1 MNTNFINLNTKVDN
15 ITNNLNA
22 QDLKI
27 NDLGQR
33 VETLEKHITYADAA
47 RSPPQPIKPTNT
59 NTNTTTEANTGTK
72 GINTNKIVTETKND
86 NLTPEEIMDRS
97 KNIVGIFPIHL
108 EDIERNQCDT
118 KELTIMN
125 TAIEFLKDELG
136 FRQDQIQEMNIT
148 RVTKT
153 KKTDGKTLY
162 ITLPSHTSVTQI
174 FKHTAVVKNPNLKI
188 SNYVAPHF
196 YSRYNTLQTY
206 CKTAREND
214 DQLRTKIIYGKHD
227 LILQEKKVGEK
238 HYTTVDI
245 KKYGDLPQIDTTL
258 LWPTHETE
266 IPLTTPPKG
275 RPKQK
280 RPLSSPDTTPVTKI
294 KIKKRKTKKNLR
306 AESSIS
312 DQDKAHDTT
321 DEEDTSEVSR
331 IHKIITGKKGNKS
344 FTKEDFKK
352 N

>member
-1 MNTNFINLNTKVDN
+1 
-15 ITNNLNA
+15 
-22 QDLKI
+22 
-27 NDLGQR
+27 
-33 VETLEKHITYADAA
+33 
-47 RSPPQPIKPTNT
+47 
-59 NTNTTTEANTGTK
+59 
-72 GINTNKIVTETKND
+72 
-86 NLTPEEIMDRS
+86 
-97 KNIVGIFPIHL
+97 
-108 EDIERNQCDT
+108 
-118 KELTIMN
+118 
-125 TAIEFLKDELG
+125 
-136 FRQDQIQEMNIT
+136 MNIT

-174 FKHTAVVKNPNLKI
+174 FKRTAVVKNPNLKI

-238 HYTTVDI
+238 HYTTEDI

-258 LWPTHETE
+258 LWPTQETE

-275 RPKQK
+275 RPKRK
-280 RPLSSPDTTPVTKI
+280 RPISSPDTTPFTTVKQ
-294 KIKKRKTKKNLR
+294 KKRKTKKNLT

-312 DQDKAHDTT
+312 ENDNGNATT
-321 DEEDTSEVSR
+321 DDENTNEVSR
-331 IHKIITGKKGNKS
+331 IHKIITGKKGKKTL
-344 FTKEDFKK
+344 TKEGFKK